1 MKITNY
7 ILFLC
12 FTVSTVFAQSFE
24 YDKSFP
30 LEDYNFVL
38 GTNSLGSD
46 YQFSNDTKII
56 EQAKQTRA
64 LGSNILKIS
73 ITDRKL
79 TEYGYNKN
87 EAFDIMDVLH
97 FIPDYD
103 EVMKMDFKYYF
114 FWVHTATGI
123 KWKENGIDKKE
134 EKTLYKEMYALAKHL
149 LKNYSGT
156 GKTFFIGNWEGDW
169 LLHPQMKKKS
179 IPTPEAVAN
188 MTKWLQIRQRAIDDA
203 KKEVKHENVNLYY
216 YVEVNLVNKGIEGQT
231 CLTRDVLPNVNPDF
245 VSYSSYESSKKKDYE
260 TNKEWLLRALNY
272 IESQLKPKENLPF
285 ERRVFIGEYGGHAFE
300 DRPETFL
307 IQFNNVKD
315 IMQISLELDLPFALH
330 WQMYNNEYRKK
341 DGVSKNMSLINE
353 KGEKMPV
360 FFLHQNYYKA
370 MNAYLKNYKEI
381 NGKYPNHEAFKV
393 QALKVLDEVYDNIIK
408 THFKINK
415 T

>member
-1 MKITNY
+1 MKYTY
-7 ILFLC
+7 HILFLC
-12 FTVSTVFAQSFE
+12 FTISTIFAQKFE
-24 YDKSFP
+24 YDESFP

-38 GTNSLGSD
+38 GTNSLGSN

-73 ITDRKL
+73 ITNRKL
-79 TEYGYNKN
+79 PEYGYKKN
-87 EAFDIMDVLH
+87 EAVDMMDVLH

-123 KWKENGIDKKE
+123 KWKKNGIDKRE
-134 EKTLYKEMYALAKHL
+134 EKTLYKEMYAVAKHL

-179 IPTPEAVAN
+179 IPTPEAVTN

-203 KKEVKHENVNLYY
+203 KKDVKHKDVNLYY
-216 YVEVNLVNKGIEGQT
+216 YVEVNLANKGMEGRT

-260 TNKEWLLRALNY
+260 TNREWLVRALNY
-272 IESQLKPKENLPF
+272 IESQLQPKENLPF
-285 ERRVFIGEYGGHAFE
+285 KRRVFIGEYGGHAFK
-300 DRPETFL
+300 DRPGTFL
-307 IQFNNVKD
+307 RQFNNVKD
-315 IMQISLELDLPFALH
+315 IMQISLEEDLPFALH
-330 WQMYNNEYRKK
+330 WQLYNNEYRKK
-341 DGVSKNMSLINE
+341 DGASKNMSLINE
-353 KGEKMPV
+353 DGEKMPV
-360 FFLHQNYYKA
+360 FFLHQNYYKE
-370 MNAYLKNYKEI
+370 MNAFLKSYKAK
-381 NGKYPNHEAFKV
+381 NNKYPDHETFKN
-393 QALKVLDEVYDNIIK
+393 QSLKVLDEVYDDIIEK
-408 THFKINK
+408 HFNK
-415 T
+415 KKA